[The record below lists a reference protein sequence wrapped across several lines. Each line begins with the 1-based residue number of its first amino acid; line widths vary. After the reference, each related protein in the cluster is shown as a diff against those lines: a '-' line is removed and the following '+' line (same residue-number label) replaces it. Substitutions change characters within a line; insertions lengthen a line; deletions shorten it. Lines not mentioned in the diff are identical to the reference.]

1 MKGGDGLNDNQL
13 MHAMSLDDTYRVEQV
28 LARGEDG
35 ITELVTIDGAGPFVR
50 KKIRQELARRNVW
63 SALTECSSPR
73 LPRVEATYEL
83 PEHFVV
89 VYDFVPGRTL
99 SKVIETDGPL
109 TSESA
114 VSLGIEL
121 CEAAEELHRH
131 GIVHR
136 DISPNNIVV
145 AANGA
150 HLIDLGIARM
160 RVEGASKDTTSL
172 GTWGFASPEQYGFA
186 QTDARSDVYSI
197 GRILGFALTGI
208 RPDDE
213 TYEQALKAILE
224 HAPAKLVHAI
234 TRACS
239 FEPSAR
245 FQSANDMAEVLAGS
259 SQPKTDRASSDASQQ
274 ADKAKATTRTHAQ
287 KHQPEKTGAQALGSL
302 LLKLI
307 LIAAVLA
314 GLLAGGA
321 IAISSFHAARE
332 NSSSPASSPQSS
344 QPSGASTA
352 AKANTASD
360 AGNLTAELSIV
371 ESGWSAGEGG
381 YVYFGI
387 GLKNSDGSAA
397 IAFPTVK
404 IYGYDANGNVIFTD
418 EKIYSAIEPGQT
430 VYFGDQTGNGT
441 APARVEFKAV
451 KPSGVALDTPTEAP
465 TYKIFDNGE
474 SDGADGMHSFSAK
487 LKLQSAPSDFD
498 KTQVFLSA
506 ILRDKQGRIV
516 AGYDEFTD
524 CPAVGSTVPVSVD
537 VHNPPEYTSCDI
549 YAAQW

>member
-1 MKGGDGLNDNQL
+1 MNDNQL

-50 KKIRQELARRNVW
+50 KKMRQELARRNVW
-63 SALTECSSPR
+63 SALTECKSPR

-99 SKVIETDGPL
+99 AKDIETDGPL
-109 TSESA
+109 TPESA

-145 AANGA
+145 AADGA

-197 GRILGFALTGI
+197 GRVLGFALTGV

-213 TYEQALKAILE
+213 SYEQALKAILE
-224 HAPAKLVHAI
+224 HVPAKLAHVI

-239 FEPSAR
+239 FEPGALS
-245 FQSANDMAEVLAGS
+245 GS
-259 SQPKTDRASSDASQQ
+259 PQPKDDRVASGADQQ
-274 ADKAKATTRTHAQ
+274 ADKAKAPTRTYAQ
-287 KHQPEKTGAQALGSL
+287 RHRPEKTELRVLGSL

-321 IAISSFHAARE
+321 VAISSFHAARE
-332 NSSSPASSPQSS
+332 NSGERASSSQASQSG
-344 QPSGASTA
+344 GASA
-352 AKANTASD
+352 PQKANSASD
-360 AGNLTAELSIV
+360 TSRLSAKLSIV
-371 ESGWSAGEGG
+371 ESGWSVSEHG
-381 YVYFGI
+381 YVHFGI

-397 IAFPTVK
+397 IAFPTIT
-404 IYGYDANGNVIFTD
+404 IYGYDADDNLIFTD
-418 EKIYSAIEPGQT
+418 EKTYSAIEPGQT

-441 APARVEFKAV
+441 APARVEFEAV
-451 KPSGVALDTPTEAP
+451 TPSGVALATATEAP
-465 TYKIFDNGE
+465 TYELFDSTE
-474 SDGADGMHSFSAK
+474 SAETDGMYSFLAK
-487 LKLQSAPSDFD
+487 LKLQSAPSGFD

-506 ILRDKQGRIV
+506 ILRDKQGNIV
-516 AGYDEFTD
+516 AGYNNFCD
-524 CPAVGSTVPVSVD
+524 CPAVGSTVPVSID
-537 VHNPPEYTSCDI
+537 VNNPPTHASCDI

>member
-1 MKGGDGLNDNQL
+1 MNDNQL

-99 SKVIETDGPL
+99 SKVIETNGPL
-109 TSESA
+109 TPEST

-136 DISPNNIVV
+136 DISPNNIV
-145 AANGA
+145 AAADGA

-197 GRILGFALTGI
+197 GRVLGFALTGV

-213 TYEQALKAILE
+213 TYEQALKSILE

-245 FQSANDMAEVLAGS
+245 FQSATEMAEALAGS
-259 SQPKTDRASSDASQQ
+259 SQPKDNGASSGANQQ
-274 ADKAKATTRTHAQ
+274 TDNAKTATRAHDP
-287 KHQPEKTGAQALGSL
+287 KHNPEKTGAQAIGSL

-307 LIAAVLA
+307 LIAVVLA

-332 NSSSPASSPQSS
+332 NSDDRVSSS
-344 QPSGASTA
+344 QAGQSDVASAPKTT
-352 AKANTASD
+352 NTASD
-360 AGNLTAELSIV
+360 TSRLSAELSIV
-371 ESGWSAGEGG
+371 ESGWSVGAHG
-381 YVYFGI
+381 YVHFGI

-397 IAFPTVK
+397 IAFPTIT
-404 IYGYDANGNVIFTD
+404 IYGYDADGNLIFTD
-418 EKIYSAIEPGQT
+418 EKTYSAIEPGQT

-441 APARVEFKAV
+441 APARVEFEAV
-451 KPSGVALDTPTEAP
+451 TPSGVALATATEAP
-465 TYKIFDNGE
+465 AYELFDSAE
-474 SDGADGMHSFSAK
+474 SAGADGMYLFSAK
-487 LKLQSAPSDFD
+487 LKLQSAPSGFD

-506 ILRDKQGRIV
+506 ILRDKQGDIV
-516 AGYDEFTD
+516 AGYNNFCD
-524 CPAVGSTVPVSVD
+524 CPAVGSTVPVSID
-537 VHNPPEYTSCDI
+537 VNSPPTHASCDI

>member
-1 MKGGDGLNDNQL
+1 MNDNQL

-63 SALTECSSPR
+63 SALTECGSPR

-109 TSESA
+109 TPEST

-136 DISPNNIVV
+136 DISPNNIV
-145 AANGA
+145 AAADGA

-197 GRILGFALTGI
+197 GRVLGFALTGI

-213 TYEQALKAILE
+213 TYEHALKAILE

-245 FQSANDMAEVLAGS
+245 FQSATEMAEALAGS
-259 SQPKTDRASSDASQQ
+259 PQPKDVGASSGANQQ
-274 ADKAKATTRTHAQ
+274 ADKAKAAARAHAQ
-287 KHQPEKTGAQALGSL
+287 KHQPEKTGAQALGNL

-307 LIAAVLA
+307 LIAVVLA
-314 GLLAGGA
+314 GLLTGGA
-321 IAISSFHAARE
+321 VAISSFHAARE
-332 NSSSPASSPQSS
+332 NSGARASSSQADQSGGVSAPQ
-344 QPSGASTA
+344 
-352 AKANTASD
+352 KANSASD
-360 AGNLTAELSIV
+360 TSRLSAEISIV
-371 ESGWSAGEGG
+371 ESGWSVSEHG
-381 YVYFGI
+381 YVHFGI

-397 IAFPTVK
+397 IAFPTIT
-404 IYGYDANGNVIFTD
+404 IYGYDADDNLIFTD

-441 APARVEFKAV
+441 APARVEFETV
-451 KPSGVALDTPTEAP
+451 TPSGVALAAATEAP
-465 TYKIFDNGE
+465 TYELFDSAE
-474 SDGADGMHSFSAK
+474 SAEADGMYLFSAK
-487 LKLQSAPSDFD
+487 LKLQSAPSGFD

-506 ILRDKQGRIV
+506 ILRDKQGNIV
-516 AGYDEFTD
+516 AGYNNFCD
-524 CPAVGSTVPVSVD
+524 CPAVGSTVPVSID
-537 VHNPPEYTSCDI
+537 VNNPPPHASCDI

>member
-1 MKGGDGLNDNQL
+1 MNDNQL

-73 LPRVEATYEL
+73 LPRIEATYEL

-121 CEAAEELHRH
+121 CEAAGELHRH

-136 DISPNNIVV
+136 DISPNNIV
-145 AANGA
+145 AAADGA

-197 GRILGFALTGI
+197 GRVLGFALTGI

-245 FQSANDMAEVLAGS
+245 FQSAAEMAEALAGS

-332 NSSSPASSPQSS
+332 NSGDRATSS
-344 QPSGASTA
+344 QADQSGGASA
-352 AKANTASD
+352 PQKANTASD
-360 AGNLTAELSIV
+360 TSRLSAELSIV
-371 ESGWSAGEGG
+371 ESGWSADEDG

-387 GLKNSDGSAA
+387 GLKNSNGSAA

-404 IYGYDANGNVIFTD
+404 ICGYDANGNVIFTD

-451 KPSGVALDTPTEAP
+451 KPSGIALTAATEAP

-474 SDGADGMHSFSAK
+474 SDGADGMHSFLAK

-506 ILRDKQGRIV
+506 ILRDEQGRIV

-524 CPAVGSTVPVSVD
+524 CPAVGSTVPVSID
-537 VHNPPEYTSCDI
+537 VYNPPEHASCDI

>member
-1 MKGGDGLNDNQL
+1 MNDSQL
-13 MHAMSLDDTYRVEQV
+13 MHAMSIDDTYRVEQV

-50 KKIRQELARRNVW
+50 KKMRQELARRNVW

-89 VYDFVPGRTL
+89 VYDFVPGQSL
-99 SKVIETDGPL
+99 SKRIEQSGPL
-109 TSESA
+109 TPKDA
-114 VSLGIEL
+114 TSLGIEL
-121 CEAAEELHRH
+121 CEAAGELHKH
-131 GIVHR
+131 GIIHR
-136 DISPNNIVV
+136 DISPNNIVI
-145 AANGA
+145 AADGA

-172 GTWGFASPEQYGFA
+172 GTWGYASPEQYGFA

-213 TYEQALKAILE
+213 AYEHALEDALKG
-224 HAPAKLVHAI
+224 APAKLEHAI
-234 TRACS
+234 RRACS

-245 FQSANDMAEVLAGS
+245 FQSATEMAEELTGLPCPESGERRPDTGEQTAS
-259 SQPKTDRASSDASQQ
+259 ANMQAQSQKPKAASVESKS
-274 ADKAKATTRTHAQ
+274 
-287 KHQPEKTGAQALGSL
+287 QALSL
-302 LLKLI
+302 LLFRIVLACAI
-307 LIAAVLA
+307 LA
-314 GLLAGGA
+314 GLLTIGG
-321 IAISSFHAARE
+321 IAISSFQAARE
-332 NSSSPASSPQSS
+332 KSSSPASSPQSS
-344 QPSGASTA
+344 QPSAVSTA

-404 IYGYDANGNVIFTD
+404 IYGYDTNDNVIFTD
-418 EKIYSAIEPGQT
+418 EKTYSAIEPGQT

-441 APARVEFKAV
+441 IPARIEFEAV
-451 KPSGVALDTPTEAP
+451 QPSGVALATPTEAP
-465 TYKIFDNGE
+465 TYTIFDNGE

-487 LKLQSAPSDFD
+487 LKLQSAPNDFD

-524 CPAVGSTVPVSVD
+524 CPAVGSTVPFSID
-537 VHNPPEYTSCDI
+537 VHNPPEHASCDI

>member
-1 MKGGDGLNDNQL
+1 MNDNQL

-28 LARGEDG
+28 LARGEG
-35 ITELVTIDGAGPFVR
+35 GVTELVTIDGAGPFVR

-63 SALTECSSPR
+63 STLTECSSPR
-73 LPRVEATYEL
+73 LPRVEATYEP

-89 VYDFVPGRTL
+89 VYDYVPGRTL

-109 TSESA
+109 TLEEA
-114 VSLGIEL
+114 TSLGIEL

-197 GRILGFALTGI
+197 GRVLGFALTGV

-213 TYEQALKAILE
+213 AYEQILKKNLDN
-224 HAPAKLVHAI
+224 APASLVHAI
-234 TRACS
+234 TRAFS

-245 FQSANDMAEVLAGS
+245 FQSAAEMAGALSGS
-259 SQPKTDRASSDASQQ
+259 SRPKDDGASFGANQQ
-274 ADKAKATTRTHAQ
+274 ADKVGAATRTHDP
-287 KHQPEKTGAQALGSL
+287 KHNPEKTGVQVLGSL

-332 NSSSPASSPQSS
+332 NSGDRASSS
-344 QPSGASTA
+344 QAGLSGGASTPE
-352 AKANTASD
+352 KPTSTNGTSH
-360 AGNLTAELSIV
+360 LSAELSIV
-371 ESGWSAGEGG
+371 ESGWSVGTHG
-381 YVYFGI
+381 YVRFGI
-387 GLKNSDGSAA
+387 GLKNSDGPAA
-397 IAFPTVK
+397 IAFPTIKV
-404 IYGYDANGNVIFTD
+404 YGYDADDNLIFTD
-418 EKIYSAIEPGQT
+418 EKTYSTIEPGQT

-441 APARVEFKAV
+441 APARVEFEAV
-451 KPSGVALDTPTEAP
+451 TPSGVALAAATEAP
-465 TYKIFDNGE
+465 VYEIFDSTE
-474 SDGADGMHSFSAK
+474 SAGADGMQSFLAK

-506 ILRDKQGRIV
+506 ILRDKQGNIV
-516 AGYDEFTD
+516 AGYNSFCD
-524 CPAVGSTVPVSVD
+524 CPAVGSTTPVSVD
-537 VHNPPEYTSCDI
+537 VHNPPAHASCDI

>member
-1 MKGGDGLNDNQL
+1 MNDNQL

-99 SKVIETDGPL
+99 SKVIETDGAL
-109 TSESA
+109 TPESTI
-114 VSLGIEL
+114 SLGIEL

-145 AANGA
+145 AADGA

-197 GRILGFALTGI
+197 GRVLGFALTGI

-245 FQSANDMAEVLAGS
+245 FQSATEMAEALAGS
-259 SQPKTDRASSDASQQ
+259 SQPKDDRASSSANQQ
-274 ADKAKATTRTHAQ
+274 VDKAKALTRTYAQ
-287 KHQPEKTGAQALGSL
+287 KRRPEKTELQVLGSL

-307 LIAAVLA
+307 LIAVVLA

-332 NSSSPASSPQSS
+332 NSGESASSSQADQSGGAPAPQ
-344 QPSGASTA
+344 
-352 AKANTASD
+352 KANTASD
-360 AGNLTAELSIV
+360 TSRLSAKLSIV
-371 ESGWSAGEGG
+371 ESGWSVSEHG
-381 YVYFGI
+381 YVHFGI

-397 IAFPTVK
+397 IAFPTIT
-404 IYGYDANGNVIFTD
+404 IYGYDADDNLIFTD
-418 EKIYSAIEPGQT
+418 EKTYSAIEPGQT

-441 APARVEFKAV
+441 APARVEFEAV
-451 KPSGVALDTPTEAP
+451 TPSGVALTAATEAP
-465 TYKIFDNGE
+465 TYELFDSAE
-474 SDGADGMHSFSAK
+474 SAEADGMYSFSAK
-487 LKLQSAPSDFD
+487 LKLQSAPSGFD

-506 ILRDKQGRIV
+506 ILRDKQGDIV
-516 AGYDEFTD
+516 AGYNNFCD
-524 CPAVGSTVPVSVD
+524 CPAVGSTVPVSID
-537 VHNPPEYTSCDI
+537 VNNPPTHASCDI

>member
-1 MKGGDGLNDNQL
+1 MNDNQL

-89 VYDFVPGRTL
+89 VYDFVPGRSL

-109 TSESA
+109 TPEEA
-114 VSLGIEL
+114 TSLAIEL

-145 AANGA
+145 AADGA

-197 GRILGFALTGI
+197 GRVLGFALTGV

-213 TYEQALKAILE
+213 AYEQILKKRLDN
-224 HAPAKLVHAI
+224 APATLVHAI

-245 FQSANDMAEVLAGS
+245 FQSATEMAGALSGS
-259 SQPKTDRASSDASQQ
+259 PQPKDDGTSSGANQQ
-274 ADKAKATTRTHAQ
+274 ADKVKAATRTHDP
-287 KHQPEKTGAQALGSL
+287 KHNPEKTGVQVLGSL
-302 LLKLI
+302 FLKLI

-332 NSSSPASSPQSS
+332 NSDDRASSSQAGQSG
-344 QPSGASTA
+344 GASTPE
-352 AKANTASD
+352 KPTSPSD
-360 AGNLTAELSIV
+360 ASHLSAELSIV
-371 ESGWSAGEGG
+371 ESGWSVGAHG
-381 YVYFGI
+381 YVHFGI
-387 GLKNSDGSAA
+387 GLKNSDGPAA
-397 IAFPTVK
+397 IAFPTIKV
-404 IYGYDANGNVIFTD
+404 YGYDADDNLIFTD
-418 EKIYSAIEPGQT
+418 EKTYSTIEPGQT

-441 APARVEFKAV
+441 APARVEFETV
-451 KPSGVALDTPTEAP
+451 TPSGVALATATEAP
-465 TYKIFDNGE
+465 AYELFDNTE
-474 SDGADGMHSFSAK
+474 SAGADGMQSFLAK
-487 LKLQSAPSDFD
+487 LKLQSAPSGFD

-506 ILRDKQGRIV
+506 ILRDKQGNIV
-516 AGYDEFTD
+516 AGYNNFCD
-524 CPAVGSTVPVSVD
+524 CPAVGSTVPVSID
-537 VHNPPEYTSCDI
+537 VNNPPTHASCDI

>member
-1 MKGGDGLNDNQL
+1 MNDNQL

-50 KKIRQELARRNVW
+50 KKMRQKLARRNVW

-109 TSESA
+109 APESA

-145 AANGA
+145 AADGA

-197 GRILGFALTGI
+197 GRVLGFALTGI

-213 TYEQALKAILE
+213 SYEQALKSILE

-245 FQSANDMAEVLAGS
+245 FQSATEMAEALAGS
-259 SQPKTDRASSDASQQ
+259 PQPKNDGAPSGANQQ
-274 ADKAKATTRTHAQ
+274 ADKAKTATRTHTQ
-287 KHQPEKTGAQALGSL
+287 KHHPEKTGAQALGGL
-302 LLKLI
+302 LLKLV
-307 LIAAVLA
+307 LVAAVLA

-321 IAISSFHAARE
+321 TAISSFHAAQE
-332 NSSSPASSPQSS
+332 NNGDRVSSSQASQSDGTS
-344 QPSGASTA
+344 APE
-352 AKANTASD
+352 KANTPSD
-360 AGNLTAELSIV
+360 TNRLSAELSIV
-371 ESGWSAGEGG
+371 ESGWSVGEHG
-381 YVYFGI
+381 YVHFGI

-404 IYGYDANGNVIFTD
+404 IYGYDADDSLIFTD
-418 EKIYSAIEPGQT
+418 EKTYSAIEPGQT

-441 APARVEFKAV
+441 APARVEFEAV
-451 KPSGVALDTPTEAP
+451 TPSGVALATATEAP
-465 TYKIFDNGE
+465 TYELFDSTE
-474 SDGADGMHSFSAK
+474 SAEADGMYLFSAK
-487 LKLQSAPSDFD
+487 LKLQSAPSGFD

-506 ILRDKQGRIV
+506 ILRDKQGNIV
-516 AGYDEFTD
+516 AGYNNFID

-537 VHNPPEYTSCDI
+537 VHNPPAHASCDI

>member
-1 MKGGDGLNDNQL
+1 MNDNQL

-89 VYDFVPGRTL
+89 VYDFVPGRSL

-109 TSESA
+109 TPEETT
-114 VSLGIEL
+114 SLGIEL

-197 GRILGFALTGI
+197 GRVLGFALTGVQ
-208 RPDDE
+208 PDDE
-213 TYEQALKAILE
+213 AYEQILKKNLDN
-224 HAPAKLVHAI
+224 APATLAHAI
-234 TRACS
+234 TCACS

-245 FQSANDMAEVLAGS
+245 FQSAAEMAGALAGLS
-259 SQPKTDRASSDASQQ
+259 RPGNDRASSGTDGQ
-274 ADKAKATTRTHAQ
+274 ADHAQMAAGTHAPKRNPGKSRTRTF
-287 KHQPEKTGAQALGSL
+287 GGL
-302 LLKLI
+302 LLKLT
-307 LIAAVLA
+307 LVTAMLA
-314 GLLAGGA
+314 GLMAVGA
-321 IAISSFHAARE
+321 IAISTFHADRE
-332 NSSSPASSPQSS
+332 SNNGPTSSSQAGQSD
-344 QPSGASTA
+344 GVSTSK
-352 AKANTASD
+352 KANTASN
-360 AGNLTAELSIV
+360 ANRLSAELSIA
-371 ESGWSAGEGG
+371 ESGWSVDGHG
-381 YVYFGI
+381 YVHFGI
-387 GLKNSDGSAA
+387 GLKNSDGPAA
-397 IAFPTVK
+397 IAFPTIKVS
-404 IYGYDANGNVIFTD
+404 GYDADDNLIFTD
-418 EKIYSAIEPGQT
+418 EKTYSAIEPGQT

-441 APARVEFKAV
+441 APARVEFEAV
-451 KPSGVALDTPTEAP
+451 TPSGVALATATEAP
-465 TYKIFDNGE
+465 VYEIFDSTE
-474 SDGADGMHSFSAK
+474 SAGTDGMQSFLAK
-487 LKLQSAPSDFD
+487 LKLQSAPSGFD

-506 ILRDKQGRIV
+506 ILRDKQGNIV
-516 AGYDEFTD
+516 AGYNNFAD
-524 CPAVGSTVPVSVD
+524 CPALSSTTPVSVD
-537 VHNPPEYTSCDI
+537 VHNPPPHASCDI

>member
-1 MKGGDGLNDNQL
+1 MNDNQL

-28 LARGEDG
+28 LARGEGG
-35 ITELVTIDGAGPFVR
+35 ITELVTIGGAGPFVR
-50 KKIRQELARRNVW
+50 KKMRQELARRNVW

-99 SKVIETDGPL
+99 SKVIETDEPL
-109 TSESA
+109 APKSA
-114 VSLGIEL
+114 VSLGVEL

-145 AANGA
+145 AADGA

-197 GRILGFALTGI
+197 GRVLGFALTGI

-213 TYEQALKAILE
+213 SYEQALKSILE

-245 FQSANDMAEVLAGS
+245 FQSATEMAEALAGS
-259 SQPKTDRASSDASQQ
+259 PQPKNDGAPSGANQQ
-274 ADKAKATTRTHAQ
+274 ADKAKTATRTHAQ
-287 KHQPEKTGAQALGSL
+287 KHHPEKTGAQALGGL
-302 LLKLI
+302 LLKLV
-307 LIAAVLA
+307 LVAAVLA

-321 IAISSFHAARE
+321 TAISSFHAAQE
-332 NSSSPASSPQSS
+332 NNGDRVSSSQARQSG
-344 QPSGASTA
+344 GASA
-352 AKANTASD
+352 PQKANTASD
-360 AGNLTAELSIV
+360 TNRLSAELSIV
-371 ESGWSAGEGG
+371 ESGWSVGEHG
-381 YVYFGI
+381 YVHFGI

-397 IAFPTVK
+397 IAFPTIT
-404 IYGYDANGNVIFTD
+404 IYGYDADDSLIFTD
-418 EKIYSAIEPGQT
+418 EKTYSAIEPGQT

-441 APARVEFKAV
+441 APARVEFEAV
-451 KPSGVALDTPTEAP
+451 TPSGVALATATEAP
-465 TYKIFDNGE
+465 TYELFDSTE
-474 SDGADGMHSFSAK
+474 SAEADGMYSFLAK
-487 LKLQSAPSDFD
+487 LKLQSAPSGFD

-506 ILRDKQGRIV
+506 ILRDKQGNIV
-516 AGYDEFTD
+516 AGYNNFCD
-524 CPAVGSTVPVSVD
+524 CPAVGSTVPVSID
-537 VHNPPEYTSCDI
+537 VNNPPTHASCDI

>member
-1 MKGGDGLNDNQL
+1 MNDNQL

-50 KKIRQELARRNVW
+50 KKMRQELARRNVW

-109 TSESA
+109 APESA

-145 AANGA
+145 AADGA

-197 GRILGFALTGI
+197 GRVLGFALTGI

-213 TYEQALKAILE
+213 SYEQALKKTLE

-245 FQSANDMAEVLAGS
+245 FQSATEMAEALAGS
-259 SQPKTDRASSDASQQ
+259 PQLKNDGAPSGANQQ
-274 ADKAKATTRTHAQ
+274 ADKAKTATRTHTQ
-287 KHQPEKTGAQALGSL
+287 KHHPEKTGAQALGGL
-302 LLKLI
+302 LLKLV
-307 LIAAVLA
+307 LVAAVLA

-321 IAISSFHAARE
+321 TAISSFHAAQE
-332 NSSSPASSPQSS
+332 NNGGRVSSSQASQSDGTS
-344 QPSGASTA
+344 APE
-352 AKANTASD
+352 KANTPSD
-360 AGNLTAELSIV
+360 TNRLSAELSIV
-371 ESGWSAGEGG
+371 ESGWSVGEHG
-381 YVYFGI
+381 YVHFGI

-404 IYGYDANGNVIFTD
+404 IYGYDADDSLIFTD
-418 EKIYSAIEPGQT
+418 EKTYSAIEPGQT

-441 APARVEFKAV
+441 APARVEFEAV
-451 KPSGVALDTPTEAP
+451 TPSGVALATATEAP
-465 TYKIFDNGE
+465 TYELFDSTE
-474 SDGADGMHSFSAK
+474 SAEADGMYLFSAK
-487 LKLQSAPSDFD
+487 LKLQSAPSGFD

-506 ILRDKQGRIV
+506 ILRDKQGNIV
-516 AGYDEFTD
+516 AGYNNFCD
-524 CPAVGSTVPVSVD
+524 CPAVGSAVPVSID
-537 VHNPPEYTSCDI
+537 VNNPPMHASCDI

>member
-1 MKGGDGLNDNQL
+1 MNDNQL

-99 SKVIETDGPL
+99 SKAVETDGPL
-109 TSESA
+109 TSEEA
-114 VSLGIEL
+114 ISLGIEL

-197 GRILGFALTGI
+197 GRVLGFALTGV

-213 TYEQALKAILE
+213 TYEQILKKHLDN
-224 HAPAKLVHAI
+224 APAKLVHAI

-245 FQSANDMAEVLAGS
+245 FQSATEMAKVLAGS
-259 SQPKTDRASSDASQQ
+259 SQPKDDGASFGASQQ
-274 ADKAKATTRTHAQ
+274 ADKVEAATRTHDP
-287 KHQPEKTGAQALGSL
+287 KHNPEKTGVQVLGSL

-332 NSSSPASSPQSS
+332 NGDDRASSSQAGQSG
-344 QPSGASTA
+344 GASTPE
-352 AKANTASD
+352 KPTSTS
-360 AGNLTAELSIV
+360 GTSHLSAELSIV
-371 ESGWSAGEGG
+371 ESGWSVGAHG
-381 YVYFGI
+381 YVHFGI
-387 GLKNSDGSAA
+387 GLKNSDGPAA
-397 IAFPTVK
+397 IAFPTIKV
-404 IYGYDANGNVIFTD
+404 YGYDADDNLIFTD
-418 EKIYSAIEPGQT
+418 EKTYSTIEPDQT

-441 APARVEFKAV
+441 APARVEFETVA
-451 KPSGVALDTPTEAP
+451 PSGVALATATEAP
-465 TYKIFDNGE
+465 VYEIFDSTE
-474 SDGADGMHSFSAK
+474 SAGADGMQSFLAK

-506 ILRDKQGRIV
+506 ILRDKQGNIV
-516 AGYDEFTD
+516 AGYNNFCD
-524 CPAVGSTVPVSVD
+524 CPAVGSTAPVSID
-537 VHNPPEYTSCDI
+537 VNNPPTHASYDI

>member
-1 MKGGDGLNDNQL
+1 

-109 TSESA
+109 TPEST

-136 DISPNNIVV
+136 DISPNNIV
-145 AANGA
+145 AAADGA

-245 FQSANDMAEVLAGS
+245 FQSATEMAEALAGS
-259 SQPKTDRASSDASQQ
+259 SQPKDDRASSSANQQ
-274 ADKAKATTRTHAQ
+274 VDKAKALTRTYAQ
-287 KHQPEKTGAQALGSL
+287 KRRPEKTELQVLGSL

-307 LIAAVLA
+307 LIAVVLA

-332 NSSSPASSPQSS
+332 NSGESASSSQADQSGGAPAPQ
-344 QPSGASTA
+344 
-352 AKANTASD
+352 KANTASD
-360 AGNLTAELSIV
+360 TSRLSAKLSIV
-371 ESGWSAGEGG
+371 ESGWSVSEHG
-381 YVYFGI
+381 YVHFGI

-404 IYGYDANGNVIFTD
+404 IYGYDADDSLIFTD
-418 EKIYSAIEPGQT
+418 EKTYSAIEPGQT

-441 APARVEFKAV
+441 APARVEFEAV
-451 KPSGVALDTPTEAP
+451 TPSGVALATATEAP
-465 TYKIFDNGE
+465 TFELFDSAE
-474 SDGADGMHSFSAK
+474 SAEADGMYLFSAK
-487 LKLQSAPSDFD
+487 LKLQSAPSGFD

-506 ILRDKQGRIV
+506 ILRDKQGDIV
-516 AGYDEFTD
+516 AGYNNFCD
-524 CPAVGSTVPVSVD
+524 CPAVGSTVPVSID
-537 VHNPPEYTSCDI
+537 VNNPPTHASCDI

>member
-1 MKGGDGLNDNQL
+1 MNDNQL
-13 MHAMSLDDTYRVEQV
+13 MHAMSLDDTYHVEQV

-89 VYDFVPGRTL
+89 VYDFVPGRSF

-109 TSESA
+109 TPKEA
-114 VSLGIEL
+114 TSLGIEL

-131 GIVHR
+131 GIIHR

-197 GRILGFALTGI
+197 GRVLGFALTGV

-213 TYEQALKAILE
+213 AYEQILKKHLDN
-224 HAPAKLVHAI
+224 APTKLVHAI

-245 FQSANDMAEVLAGS
+245 FQSATEMAEVLAGS
-259 SQPKTDRASSDASQQ
+259 SQPKGDGTSSSENLK
-274 ADKAKATTRTHAQ
+274 ADKVKAAARTRAQ
-287 KHQPEKTGAQALGSL
+287 KHQPEKTGVQVLGSL

-321 IAISSFHAARE
+321 IAVSSFHAARA
-332 NSSSPASSPQSS
+332 NKDDRVSSSQAGQSD
-344 QPSGASTA
+344 GASTPETT
-352 AKANTASD
+352 NTAS
-360 AGNLTAELSIV
+360 NTNHLSAELSIV
-371 ESGWSAGEGG
+371 ESGWSVGADG
-381 YVYFGI
+381 YVHFGI

-397 IAFPTVK
+397 IAFPTIT
-404 IYGYDANGNVIFTD
+404 IYGYDADDNLIFTD
-418 EKIYSAIEPGQT
+418 EKTYSAIEPGQT

-441 APARVEFKAV
+441 APARVEFEAV
-451 KPSGVALDTPTEAP
+451 TPSGVALATATEAP
-465 TYKIFDNGE
+465 AYELSDSAE
-474 SDGADGMHSFSAK
+474 SAEADGMYSFSAK
-487 LKLQSAPSDFD
+487 LKLQSAPSGFD

-506 ILRDKQGRIV
+506 ILRDKQGNIV
-516 AGYDEFTD
+516 AGYNSFCA
-524 CPAVGSTVPVSVD
+524 CPAVGSTVPVSID
-537 VHNPPEYTSCDI
+537 VNNPPTHASCDI

>member
-1 MKGGDGLNDNQL
+1 MNDNQL

-35 ITELVTIDGAGPFVR
+35 ITELVTIDGVGPFVR

-73 LPRVEATYEL
+73 LPHVEATYEL

-89 VYDFVPGRTL
+89 VYDFVPGRSL

-109 TSESA
+109 TLEEA
-114 VSLGIEL
+114 TSLGIEL

-197 GRILGFALTGI
+197 GRVLGFALTGV

-213 TYEQALKAILE
+213 AYEKILKKNLDN
-224 HAPAKLVHAI
+224 APATLVHAI

-245 FQSANDMAEVLAGS
+245 FQSAAEMAGALSGS
-259 SQPKTDRASSDASQQ
+259 SQPKDDGTSFGANQQ
-274 ADKAKATTRTHAQ
+274 ADKVKAATRTHDP
-287 KHQPEKTGAQALGSL
+287 KHNPEKTGVQVLGSL

-332 NSSSPASSPQSS
+332 NSGDRASSSQASQSG
-344 QPSGASTA
+344 GASTPE
-352 AKANTASD
+352 KPTSTNGTSH
-360 AGNLTAELSIV
+360 LSAELSIV
-371 ESGWSAGEGG
+371 ESGWSVGTHG
-381 YVYFGI
+381 YVHFGI
-387 GLKNSDGSAA
+387 GLKNSDGPAA
-397 IAFPTVK
+397 IAFPTIKV
-404 IYGYDANGNVIFTD
+404 YGYDADDNLIFTD
-418 EKIYSAIEPGQT
+418 EKTYSTIEPGQT

-441 APARVEFKAV
+441 APARVEFEAV
-451 KPSGVALDTPTEAP
+451 TPSGVALAAATEAP
-465 TYKIFDNGE
+465 VYEIFDSTE
-474 SDGADGMHSFSAK
+474 SAGADGMQSFLAK

-506 ILRDKQGRIV
+506 ILRDKQGKII
-516 AGYDEFTD
+516 AGYNNFFD
-524 CPAVGSTVPVSVD
+524 CPAVGSTTPVSID
-537 VHNPPEYTSCDI
+537 VNNPPTHASCDM

>member
-1 MKGGDGLNDNQL
+1 MNDNQL

-63 SALTECSSPR
+63 SALTECASPR

-99 SKVIETDGPL
+99 SKVIEADGTL
-109 TSESA
+109 TPEST

-145 AANGA
+145 AADGA

-197 GRILGFALTGI
+197 GRVLGFALTGI

-224 HAPAKLVHAI
+224 HAPAKLVHTI

-245 FQSANDMAEVLAGS
+245 FQSATEMAKALAGS
-259 SQPKTDRASSDASQQ
+259 SQPKEDWTPSGADQQ
-274 ADKAKATTRTHAQ
+274 ADKAKAATKTHAQ

-307 LIAAVLA
+307 LIATVLA
-314 GLLAGGA
+314 CLLAGGA
-321 IAISSFHAARE
+321 IAISSFNAARE
-332 NSSSPASSPQSS
+332 NSDERSSSSQAGQSGDASSPE
-344 QPSGASTA
+344 
-352 AKANTASD
+352 KANTAS
-360 AGNLTAELSIV
+360 GTSRLSAELSIV
-371 ESGWSAGEGG
+371 ESGWSVGEHG
-381 YVYFGI
+381 YVHFGI

-397 IAFPTVK
+397 IAFPTIT
-404 IYGYDANGNVIFTD
+404 IYGYDADDNLIFTD
-418 EKIYSAIEPGQT
+418 EKTFSAIEPGQT

-441 APARVEFKAV
+441 APAHVEFKAV
-451 KPSGVALDTPTEAP
+451 TPSGVALATATEAP
-465 TYKIFDNGE
+465 TYELFDSAE
-474 SDGADGMHSFSAK
+474 SAEADGMYSFSAK
-487 LKLQSAPSDFD
+487 LKLQSAPSGFD

-506 ILRDKQGRIV
+506 ILRDKQGNIV
-516 AGYDEFTD
+516 AGYNNFCD
-524 CPAVGSTVPVSVD
+524 CPAVGSTVPVSID
-537 VHNPPEYTSCDI
+537 VNNPPAHASCDI

>member
-1 MKGGDGLNDNQL
+1 
-13 MHAMSLDDTYRVEQV
+13 MSLDDTYRVEQV

-121 CEAAEELHRH
+121 CEAAGELHRH

-136 DISPNNIVV
+136 DISPNNIV
-145 AANGA
+145 AAADGA

-186 QTDARSDVYSI
+186 QTGARSDVYSI
-197 GRILGFALTGI
+197 GRVLGFALTGI

-352 AKANTASD
+352 AKANTVSD

-537 VHNPPEYTSCDI
+537 VQNPPEYTSCDI

>member
-1 MKGGDGLNDNQL
+1 MNDNQL

-89 VYDFVPGRTL
+89 VYDFVPGRSL
-99 SKVIETDGPL
+99 SKAIETDGPL
-109 TSESA
+109 TPEEA
-114 VSLGIEL
+114 TSLGIEL

-197 GRILGFALTGI
+197 GRVLGFALTGV

-213 TYEQALKAILE
+213 TYEQVLKKNLDN
-224 HAPAKLVHAI
+224 APATLVHAI

-245 FQSANDMAEVLAGS
+245 FQSAAEMAGALSGS
-259 SQPKTDRASSDASQQ
+259 SRPGNDRTSSGANQQ
-274 ADKAKATTRTHAQ
+274 ADKVKAATGTHDP
-287 KHQPEKTGAQALGSL
+287 KHNPEKTGVQVLGGL

-314 GLLAGGA
+314 GLLAGGS

-332 NSSSPASSPQSS
+332 NSDDRAPSS
-344 QPSGASTA
+344 QTDQSGGASTPE
-352 AKANTASD
+352 KPTSTSD
-360 AGNLTAELSIV
+360 ASHLSAELSIV
-371 ESGWSAGEGG
+371 ESGWSVGAHG
-381 YVYFGI
+381 YVHFGI
-387 GLKNSDGSAA
+387 GLKNSDGPSA
-397 IAFPTVK
+397 IAFPTIK
-404 IYGYDANGNVIFTD
+404 IYGYDADDNLLFTD
-418 EKIYSAIEPGQT
+418 EKTYSTIEPGQT

-441 APARVEFKAV
+441 APARVEFEAV
-451 KPSGVALDTPTEAP
+451 TPSGVALATATEAP
-465 TYKIFDNGE
+465 VYEIFDSAE
-474 SDGADGMHSFSAK
+474 SAGADGTQSFLAK

-506 ILRDKQGRIV
+506 ILRDKQGNIV
-516 AGYDEFTD
+516 AGYNNFCD
-524 CPAVGSTVPVSVD
+524 CPAVGSTAPVSID
-537 VHNPPEYTSCDI
+537 VNNPPTHASCDI

>member
-1 MKGGDGLNDNQL
+1 MNDNQL

-197 GRILGFALTGI
+197 GRVLGFALTGI

-524 CPAVGSTVPVSVD
+524 CPAVGSTAPVSID
-537 VHNPPEYTSCDI
+537 VHNPPEHASCDI

>member
-1 MKGGDGLNDNQL
+1 MNDNQL
-13 MHAMSLDDTYRVEQV
+13 MHAMSLDDTYHVEQV

-89 VYDFVPGRTL
+89 VYDFVPGRSL

-109 TSESA
+109 TPEEA
-114 VSLGIEL
+114 TSLGIEL

-197 GRILGFALTGI
+197 GRVLGFALTGV

-213 TYEQALKAILE
+213 AYEQILKENLDN
-224 HAPAKLVHAI
+224 APATLVHAI

-245 FQSANDMAEVLAGS
+245 FQSATEMAEVLAGS
-259 SQPKTDRASSDASQQ
+259 SRPGNDSASSGTDGQ
-274 ADKAKATTRTHAQ
+274 ADHTQMAAGTHAPKRNLGKSRTRTFGGLLI
-287 KHQPEKTGAQALGSL
+287 KLALL
-302 LLKLI
+302 T
-307 LIAAVLA
+307 AMLA
-314 GLLAGGA
+314 GLMAVGA
-321 IAISSFHAARE
+321 IAISTFHAGRE
-332 NSSSPASSPQSS
+332 NDNGPTAPSQSG
-344 QPSGASTA
+344 QPDGVSTSK
-352 AKANTASD
+352 KANSTSD
-360 AGNLTAELSIV
+360 ANRLSAELSIV
-371 ESGWSAGEGG
+371 ESGWSADDFG
-381 YVYFGI
+381 YVHFGI
-387 GLKNSDGSAA
+387 GLKNSAGSAA
-397 IAFPTVK
+397 IEYPTVR
-404 IYGYDANGNVIFTD
+404 ICGYDADDNVIFTD
-418 EKIYSAIEPGQT
+418 EKTYSAIEPGQT

-441 APARVEFKAV
+441 APARVEFETV
-451 KPSGVALDTPTEAP
+451 TPSGVALATATEAP
-465 TYKIFDNGE
+465 VYEIFDSTE
-474 SDGADGMHSFSAK
+474 SAGVDGMQSFLAK

-506 ILRDKQGRIV
+506 ILRDKQGNIV
-516 AGYDEFTD
+516 AGYNNFAD
-524 CPAVGSTVPVSVD
+524 CPAVGSTTPVSVD
-537 VHNPPEYTSCDI
+537 VHNPPAHASCDI

>member
-1 MKGGDGLNDNQL
+1 MNDNQL

-73 LPRVEATYEL
+73 LPRIEATYEL

-121 CEAAEELHRH
+121 CEAAGELHRH

-136 DISPNNIVV
+136 DISPNNIV
-145 AANGA
+145 AAADGA

-197 GRILGFALTGI
+197 GRVLGFALTGI

-213 TYEQALKAILE
+213 TYE

-245 FQSANDMAEVLAGS
+245 FQSAAEMAEALAGS

-332 NSSSPASSPQSS
+332 NSGDRATSS
-344 QPSGASTA
+344 QADQSGGASA
-352 AKANTASD
+352 PQKANTASD
-360 AGNLTAELSIV
+360 TSRLSAELSIV
-371 ESGWSAGEGG
+371 ESGWSADEDG

-387 GLKNSDGSAA
+387 GLKNSNGSAA

-404 IYGYDANGNVIFTD
+404 ICGYDANGNVIFTD

-451 KPSGVALDTPTEAP
+451 KPSGIALTAATEAP

-474 SDGADGMHSFSAK
+474 SDGADGMHSFTAK
-487 LKLQSAPSDFD
+487 LKLQSAPSGFD
-498 KTQVFLSA
+498 ETQVFLSA
-506 ILRDKQGRIV
+506 ILRDKQGNIV
-516 AGYDEFTD
+516 AGYDNFCD
-524 CPAVGSTVPVSVD
+524 CPAVGSAVPVSID
-537 VHNPPEYTSCDI
+537 VNDPPEHASCDI

>member
-1 MKGGDGLNDNQL
+1 MNDNQL

-50 KKIRQELARRNVW
+50 KKMRQELARRNVW
-63 SALTECSSPR
+63 SALTECKSPR

-99 SKVIETDGPL
+99 AKDIETDGPL
-109 TSESA
+109 TPESA

-145 AANGA
+145 AADGA

-197 GRILGFALTGI
+197 GRVLGFALTGV

-213 TYEQALKAILE
+213 SYEQALKAILE
-224 HAPAKLVHAI
+224 HVPAKLAHVI

-245 FQSANDMAEVLAGS
+245 FQSAAEMAGALSGS
-259 SQPKTDRASSDASQQ
+259 PQPKDDRVASGADQQ
-274 ADKAKATTRTHAQ
+274 ADKAKAPTRTYAQ
-287 KHQPEKTGAQALGSL
+287 RHRPEKTELRVLGSL

-321 IAISSFHAARE
+321 VAISSFHAARE
-332 NSSSPASSPQSS
+332 NSGERASSSQASQSG
-344 QPSGASTA
+344 GASA
-352 AKANTASD
+352 PQKANSASD
-360 AGNLTAELSIV
+360 TSRLSAKLSIV
-371 ESGWSAGEGG
+371 ESGWSVSEHG
-381 YVYFGI
+381 YVHFGI
-387 GLKNSDGSAA
+387 GLK
-397 IAFPTVK
+397 
-404 IYGYDANGNVIFTD
+404 
-418 EKIYSAIEPGQT
+418 
-430 VYFGDQTGNGT
+430 
-441 APARVEFKAV
+441 
-451 KPSGVALDTPTEAP
+451 TPTAQP
-465 TYKIFDNGE
+465 RSHF
-474 SDGADGMHSFSAK
+474 
-487 LKLQSAPSDFD
+487 PP
-498 KTQVFLSA
+498 
-506 ILRDKQGRIV
+506 LRS
-516 AGYDEFTD
+516 TD
-524 CPAVGSTVPVSVD
+524 TMRM
-537 VHNPPEYTSCDI
+537 TT
-549 YAAQW
+549 

>member
-1 MKGGDGLNDNQL
+1 
-13 MHAMSLDDTYRVEQV
+13 MSLDDTYRVEQV

-89 VYDFVPGRTL
+89 VYDFVPGRSL
-99 SKVIETDGPL
+99 SKAIETDGPL
-109 TSESA
+109 TPEEA
-114 VSLGIEL
+114 TSLGIEL

-197 GRILGFALTGI
+197 GRVLGFALTGV

-213 TYEQALKAILE
+213 TYEQVLKKNLDN
-224 HAPAKLVHAI
+224 APATLVHAI

-245 FQSANDMAEVLAGS
+245 FQSAAEMAGALSGS
-259 SQPKTDRASSDASQQ
+259 SRPGNDRTSSGANQQ
-274 ADKAKATTRTHAQ
+274 ADKVKAATGTHDP
-287 KHQPEKTGAQALGSL
+287 KHNPEKTGVQVLGGL

-314 GLLAGGA
+314 GLLAGGS

-332 NSSSPASSPQSS
+332 NSDDRAPSS
-344 QPSGASTA
+344 QTDQSGGASTPE
-352 AKANTASD
+352 KPTSTSD
-360 AGNLTAELSIV
+360 ASHLSAELSIV
-371 ESGWSAGEGG
+371 ESGWSVGAHG
-381 YVYFGI
+381 YVHFGI
-387 GLKNSDGSAA
+387 GLKNSDGPAA
-397 IAFPTVK
+397 IAFPTIK
-404 IYGYDANGNVIFTD
+404 IYGYDADDNLLFTD
-418 EKIYSAIEPGQT
+418 EKTYSTIEPGQT

-441 APARVEFKAV
+441 APARVEFEAV
-451 KPSGVALDTPTEAP
+451 TPSGVALATATEAP
-465 TYKIFDNGE
+465 VYEIFDSAE
-474 SDGADGMHSFSAK
+474 SAGADGTQSFLAK

-506 ILRDKQGRIV
+506 ILRDKQGNIV
-516 AGYDEFTD
+516 AGYNNFCD
-524 CPAVGSTVPVSVD
+524 CPAVGSTAPVSID
-537 VHNPPEYTSCDI
+537 VNNPPTHASCDI

>member
-1 MKGGDGLNDNQL
+1 MNDNQL

-63 SALTECSSPR
+63 SALTECGSPR

-109 TSESA
+109 TPESTA
-114 VSLGIEL
+114 SLGIEL

-136 DISPNNIVV
+136 DISPNNIV
-145 AANGA
+145 AAADGA

-197 GRILGFALTGI
+197 GRVLGFALTGI

-213 TYEQALKAILE
+213 AYEQALKSILE
-224 HAPAKLVHAI
+224 HAPAKLAHAI

-245 FQSANDMAEVLAGS
+245 FQSATEMAEALAGS
-259 SQPKTDRASSDASQQ
+259 PQPKDGGAPSGAKQQ
-274 ADKAKATTRTHAQ
+274 ADKAKASTKAHAQ
-287 KHQPEKTGAQALGSL
+287 KHQPEKTGAQALSIL

-332 NSSSPASSPQSS
+332 NSGERVSSS
-344 QPSGASTA
+344 QADQSDGASTPQ
-352 AKANTASD
+352 KVNSVSD
-360 AGNLTAELSIV
+360 TNRLSAELSIV
-371 ESGWSAGEGG
+371 ESGWSVGEHG
-381 YVYFGI
+381 YVHFGI

-404 IYGYDANGNVIFTD
+404 IYGYDADDSLIFTD

-441 APARVEFKAV
+441 SPARVEFEAV
-451 KPSGVALDTPTEAP
+451 TPSGVALATATEAP
-465 TYKIFDNGE
+465 SFELFDSAE
-474 SDGADGMHSFSAK
+474 SAEADGMYLFSAK
-487 LKLQSAPSDFD
+487 LKLQSAPSGFD

-506 ILRDKQGRIV
+506 ILRDKQGNIV
-516 AGYDEFTD
+516 AGYNNFCD
-524 CPAVGSTVPVSVD
+524 CPAVGSTVPVSID
-537 VHNPPEYTSCDI
+537 VNNPPTHASCDI

>member
-1 MKGGDGLNDNQL
+1 MNDNQL

-109 TSESA
+109 TPESTA
-114 VSLGIEL
+114 TLGIEL

-136 DISPNNIVV
+136 DISPNNIV
-145 AANGA
+145 AAADGA

-197 GRILGFALTGI
+197 GRVLGFALTGI

-213 TYEQALKAILE
+213 AYEQALKSILE
-224 HAPAKLVHAI
+224 QAPAKLVRAI

-245 FQSANDMAEVLAGS
+245 FQSATEMAEVLAGS
-259 SQPKTDRASSDASQQ
+259 PQSKDDRASSGASQQ
-274 ADKAKATTRTHAQ
+274 ADKAKAATKTHAQ
-287 KHQPEKTGAQALGSL
+287 KHQPEKTRAQALGSL

-321 IAISSFHAARE
+321 IAVSSFHAARA
-332 NSSSPASSPQSS
+332 NNGDRVPSS
-344 QPSGASTA
+344 QASQSGGVSAPQ
-352 AKANTASD
+352 KANSASD
-360 AGNLTAELSIV
+360 TSRLSAELSIV
-371 ESGWSAGEGG
+371 ESGWSVSEHG
-381 YVYFGI
+381 YVHFGI

-397 IAFPTVK
+397 IAFPTIT
-404 IYGYDANGNVIFTD
+404 IYGYDADDNLIFTD
-418 EKIYSAIEPGQT
+418 EKTYSAIEPGQT

-441 APARVEFKAV
+441 APARVEFEAV
-451 KPSGVALDTPTEAP
+451 TPSGVALAAATEAP
-465 TYKIFDNGE
+465 TYELFDSAE
-474 SDGADGMHSFSAK
+474 FAEADGMYSFSAK
-487 LKLQSAPSDFD
+487 LKLQSAPSGFD

-506 ILRDKQGRIV
+506 ILRDKQGNIV
-516 AGYDEFTD
+516 AGYNNFCD
-524 CPAVGSTVPVSVD
+524 CPAVGSTVPVSID
-537 VHNPPEYTSCDI
+537 VNNPPTHASCNI

>member
-1 MKGGDGLNDNQL
+1 MNDNQL

-89 VYDFVPGRTL
+89 VYDFVPGRSL

-109 TSESA
+109 TPEEA
-114 VSLGIEL
+114 TSLGIGL

-197 GRILGFALTGI
+197 GRVLGFALTGV

-213 TYEQALKAILE
+213 AYEQILKKHLDN
-224 HAPAKLVHAI
+224 APTKLVHAI
-234 TRACS
+234 ARACS

-245 FQSANDMAEVLAGS
+245 FQSATEMAEVLAGS
-259 SQPKTDRASSDASQQ
+259 SQPKGDGTSSSANLQ
-274 ADKAKATTRTHAQ
+274 ADKVKAAARTRAQ
-287 KHQPEKTGAQALGSL
+287 KHQLEKTGVQVLGSL

-321 IAISSFHAARE
+321 IAVSSFHAARE
-332 NSSSPASSPQSS
+332 NKDDRVSSSQAGQSD
-344 QPSGASTA
+344 GASTPETT
-352 AKANTASD
+352 NTAS
-360 AGNLTAELSIV
+360 NTNHLSAELSIV
-371 ESGWSAGEGG
+371 ESGWSVGAHG
-381 YVYFGI
+381 YVHFGI

-397 IAFPTVK
+397 IAFPTIT
-404 IYGYDANGNVIFTD
+404 IYGYDADDNLIFTD
-418 EKIYSAIEPGQT
+418 EKTYSAIEPGQT

-441 APARVEFKAV
+441 APARVEFEAV
-451 KPSGVALDTPTEAP
+451 TPSGVAPATATEAP
-465 TYKIFDNGE
+465 AYELFDSAE
-474 SDGADGMHSFSAK
+474 SAEADGMYSFSAK
-487 LKLQSAPSDFD
+487 LKLQSAPSGFD

-506 ILRDKQGRIV
+506 ILRDKQGNIV
-516 AGYDEFTD
+516 AGYNNFCN
-524 CPAVGSTVPVSVD
+524 CPAVGSTVPVSID
-537 VHNPPEYTSCDI
+537 VNNPPTHASCDM

>member
-1 MKGGDGLNDNQL
+1 
-13 MHAMSLDDTYRVEQV
+13 MSLDDTYRVEQV

-121 CEAAEELHRH
+121 CEAAGELHRH

-136 DISPNNIVV
+136 DISPNNIV
-145 AANGA
+145 AAADGA

-197 GRILGFALTGI
+197 GRVLGFALTGI

-352 AKANTASD
+352 AKANTVSD

-537 VHNPPEYTSCDI
+537 VQNPPEYTSCDI

>member
-1 MKGGDGLNDNQL
+1 
-13 MHAMSLDDTYRVEQV
+13 MSLDDTYRVEQV

-63 SALTECSSPR
+63 SALTECGSPR

-109 TSESA
+109 TPESTA
-114 VSLGIEL
+114 SLGIEL

-136 DISPNNIVV
+136 DISPNNIV
-145 AANGA
+145 AAADGA

-197 GRILGFALTGI
+197 GRVLGFALTGI

-213 TYEQALKAILE
+213 AYEQALKSILE
-224 HAPAKLVHAI
+224 HAPAKLAHAI

-245 FQSANDMAEVLAGS
+245 FQSATEMAEALAGS
-259 SQPKTDRASSDASQQ
+259 PQPKDGGAPSGAKQQ
-274 ADKAKATTRTHAQ
+274 ADKAKASTKAHAQ
-287 KHQPEKTGAQALGSL
+287 KHQPEKTGAQALGIL

-332 NSSSPASSPQSS
+332 NSGERVSSS
-344 QPSGASTA
+344 QADQSDGASTPQ
-352 AKANTASD
+352 KVNSVSD
-360 AGNLTAELSIV
+360 TNRLSAELSIV
-371 ESGWSAGEGG
+371 ESGWSVGEHG
-381 YVYFGI
+381 YVHFGI

-404 IYGYDANGNVIFTD
+404 IYGYDADDSLIFTD
-418 EKIYSAIEPGQT
+418 EKTYSAIEPGQT

-441 APARVEFKAV
+441 APARIEFEAV
-451 KPSGVALDTPTEAP
+451 TPSGVALATATEAP
-465 TYKIFDNGE
+465 TYELFDSAE
-474 SDGADGMHSFSAK
+474 SAGADGMHSFSAK
-487 LKLQSAPSDFD
+487 LKLQSAPSGFD

-506 ILRDKQGRIV
+506 ILRDKQGNIV
-516 AGYDEFTD
+516 AGYNNFCD
-524 CPAVGSTVPVSVD
+524 CPAVGSTVPVSID
-537 VHNPPEYTSCDI
+537 VNNPPTHASCDI

>member
-1 MKGGDGLNDNQL
+1 MNDNQL

-63 SALTECSSPR
+63 SALTECASPR

-109 TSESA
+109 TPEST

-136 DISPNNIVV
+136 DISPNNIV
-145 AANGA
+145 AAADGA

-197 GRILGFALTGI
+197 GRVLGFALTGI

-245 FQSANDMAEVLAGS
+245 FQSATEMAEALAGS
-259 SQPKTDRASSDASQQ
+259 SQPKGDGASSGADQQ
-274 ADKAKATTRTHAQ
+274 ADKAKATTKTHAQ
-287 KHQPEKTGAQALGSL
+287 KHHPEKTGAQALGSL

-332 NSSSPASSPQSS
+332 NSGDRASSSQTDQSG
-344 QPSGASTA
+344 GASTPE
-352 AKANTASD
+352 KPTSTSD
-360 AGNLTAELSIV
+360 ASHLSAELSIA
-371 ESGWSAGEGG
+371 ESGWSVGEHG
-381 YVYFGI
+381 YVHFGI
-387 GLKNSDGSAA
+387 GLKNSDGPAA
-397 IAFPTVK
+397 IAFPTIKV
-404 IYGYDANGNVIFTD
+404 YGYDADDNLIFTD
-418 EKIYSAIEPGQT
+418 EKTYSAIEPGQT

-441 APARVEFKAV
+441 TPARVEFETV
-451 KPSGVALDTPTEAP
+451 TPSGVALATATEAP
-465 TYKIFDNGE
+465 VYEIFDSTE
-474 SDGADGMHSFSAK
+474 SAGADGMQSFLAK
-487 LKLQSAPSDFD
+487 LKLQSAPSGFD

-506 ILRDKQGRIV
+506 ILRDKQGNIV
-516 AGYDEFTD
+516 AGYNNFCD
-524 CPAVGSTVPVSVD
+524 CPAVGSTVPVSID
-537 VHNPPEYTSCDI
+537 VNNPPPHASCDI

>member
-1 MKGGDGLNDNQL
+1 MNDNQL

-63 SALTECSSPR
+63 SALTGCGSPR

-109 TSESA
+109 TPEST

-136 DISPNNIVV
+136 DISPNNIV
-145 AANGA
+145 AAADGA

-197 GRILGFALTGI
+197 GRVLGFALTGI

-213 TYEQALKAILE
+213 AYEQALKSILE
-224 HAPAKLVHAI
+224 HAPAKLAHAI

-245 FQSANDMAEVLAGS
+245 FQSATEMAEALAGS
-259 SQPKTDRASSDASQQ
+259 PQPKDGGAPSGAKQQ
-274 ADKAKATTRTHAQ
+274 ADKAKASTKAHAQ
-287 KHQPEKTGAQALGSL
+287 KHQPEKTGAQALGIL

-332 NSSSPASSPQSS
+332 NSGERVSSS
-344 QPSGASTA
+344 QADQSDGASTPQ
-352 AKANTASD
+352 KVNSVSD
-360 AGNLTAELSIV
+360 TNRLSAELSIV
-371 ESGWSAGEGG
+371 ESGWSVGEHG
-381 YVYFGI
+381 YVHFGI

-404 IYGYDANGNVIFTD
+404 IYGYDADDSLIFTD
-418 EKIYSAIEPGQT
+418 EKTYSAIEPGQT

-441 APARVEFKAV
+441 APARVEFEAV
-451 KPSGVALDTPTEAP
+451 TPSGVALATATEAP
-465 TYKIFDNGE
+465 TFELFDSAE
-474 SDGADGMHSFSAK
+474 SAEADGMYLFSAK
-487 LKLQSAPSDFD
+487 LKLQSAPSGFD
-498 KTQVFLSA
+498 KTQIFLSA
-506 ILRDKQGRIV
+506 ILRDKQGNIV
-516 AGYDEFTD
+516 AGYNNFCD
-524 CPAVGSTVPVSVD
+524 CPAVGSTVPVSID
-537 VHNPPEYTSCDI
+537 VNNPPTHASCDI

>member
-1 MKGGDGLNDNQL
+1 MNDNQL

-89 VYDFVPGRTL
+89 VYDFVPGRSL
-99 SKVIETDGPL
+99 SKAIETDGPL
-109 TSESA
+109 TPEEA
-114 VSLGIEL
+114 TSLGIEL

-197 GRILGFALTGI
+197 GRVLGFALTGV

-213 TYEQALKAILE
+213 AYEQILKKNLDN
-224 HAPAKLVHAI
+224 APATLVHVI

-245 FQSANDMAEVLAGS
+245 FQSATEMAEALAGS
-259 SQPKTDRASSDASQQ
+259 PQPKDDGTSSGANQQ
-274 ADKAKATTRTHAQ
+274 ADKVKAATGTHDP
-287 KHQPEKTGAQALGSL
+287 KHNPEKTGVQVLGGL

-314 GLLAGGA
+314 GLLAGGS

-332 NSSSPASSPQSS
+332 NSDDRAPSS
-344 QPSGASTA
+344 QTDQSGGASTPE
-352 AKANTASD
+352 KPTSTSD
-360 AGNLTAELSIV
+360 ASHLSAELSIV
-371 ESGWSAGEGG
+371 ESGWSVGAHG
-381 YVYFGI
+381 YVHFGI
-387 GLKNSDGSAA
+387 GLKNSDGPAA
-397 IAFPTVK
+397 IAFPTIK
-404 IYGYDANGNVIFTD
+404 IYGYDADDNLIFTD
-418 EKIYSAIEPGQT
+418 EKTYSAIEPGQT

-441 APARVEFKAV
+441 APARVEFETV
-451 KPSGVALDTPTEAP
+451 TPSGVALVTATEAP
-465 TYKIFDNGE
+465 VYEIFDNTE
-474 SDGADGMHSFSAK
+474 SAGADGTQSFLAK

-506 ILRDKQGRIV
+506 ILRDKQGNIV
-516 AGYDEFTD
+516 AGYNNFCD
-524 CPAVGSTVPVSVD
+524 CPAVGSTAPVSID
-537 VHNPPEYTSCDI
+537 VNNPPTHASCDI

>member
-1 MKGGDGLNDNQL
+1 
-13 MHAMSLDDTYRVEQV
+13 MSLDDTYRVEQV

-63 SALTECSSPR
+63 SALTECGSPR

-109 TSESA
+109 TPESTA
-114 VSLGIEL
+114 SLGIEL

-136 DISPNNIVV
+136 DISPNNIV
-145 AANGA
+145 AAADGA

-197 GRILGFALTGI
+197 GRVLGFALTGI

-213 TYEQALKAILE
+213 AYEQALKSILE
-224 HAPAKLVHAI
+224 HAPAKLAHAI

-245 FQSANDMAEVLAGS
+245 FQSATEMAEALACS
-259 SQPKTDRASSDASQQ
+259 PQPKDGGAPSGAKQQ
-274 ADKAKATTRTHAQ
+274 ADKAKASTKAHAQ
-287 KHQPEKTGAQALGSL
+287 KHQPEKTGAQALGIL

-332 NSSSPASSPQSS
+332 NSGERVSSS
-344 QPSGASTA
+344 QADQSDGASTPQ
-352 AKANTASD
+352 KVNSVSD
-360 AGNLTAELSIV
+360 TNRLSAELSIV
-371 ESGWSAGEGG
+371 ESGWSVGEHG
-381 YVYFGI
+381 YVHFGI

-404 IYGYDANGNVIFTD
+404 IYGYDADDSLIFTD
-418 EKIYSAIEPGQT
+418 EKTYSAIEPGQT

-441 APARVEFKAV
+441 APARIEFEAV
-451 KPSGVALDTPTEAP
+451 TPSGVALATATEAP
-465 TYKIFDNGE
+465 TFELFDSAE
-474 SDGADGMHSFSAK
+474 SAEADGMYLFSAK
-487 LKLQSAPSDFD
+487 LKLQSAPSGFD

-506 ILRDKQGRIV
+506 ILRDKQGSIV
-516 AGYDEFTD
+516 AGYNNFCD
-524 CPAVGSTVPVSVD
+524 CPAVGSTVPVSID
-537 VHNPPEYTSCDI
+537 VNNPPTHASCDI

>member
-1 MKGGDGLNDNQL
+1 MNDNQL

-63 SALTECSSPR
+63 SAFTECSSPR

-109 TSESA
+109 TPEST

-136 DISPNNIVV
+136 DISPNNIV
-145 AANGA
+145 AAADGA

-197 GRILGFALTGI
+197 GRVLGFALTGI

-213 TYEQALKAILE
+213 TYEQALKSILE
-224 HAPAKLVHAI
+224 HAPAKLAHAI

-245 FQSANDMAEVLAGS
+245 FQSATAMAEALAGS
-259 SQPKTDRASSDASQQ
+259 PQPKDDRASSDADQQ
-274 ADKAKATTRTHAQ
+274 ADKAKAATKAHAQ
-287 KHQPEKTGAQALGSL
+287 KHQTEKTGAQALGSL
-302 LLKLI
+302 LLKLT

-321 IAISSFHAARE
+321 IAISSFHATRE
-332 NSSSPASSPQSS
+332 NNGDRVSSSQASQSG
-344 QPSGASTA
+344 GASTPQ
-352 AKANTASD
+352 KANTASD
-360 AGNLTAELSIV
+360 SSRLSAELSIV
-371 ESGWSAGEGG
+371 ESGWSVSEHG
-381 YVYFGI
+381 YVHFGI

-397 IAFPTVK
+397 IAFPAIT
-404 IYGYDANGNVIFTD
+404 IYGYDADGNLIFTD
-418 EKIYSAIEPGQT
+418 EKTYSAIEPGQT

-441 APARVEFKAV
+441 APARVEFEAV
-451 KPSGVALDTPTEAP
+451 TPSGVALATPTEAP
-465 TYKIFDNGE
+465 TYELFDSAE
-474 SDGADGMHSFSAK
+474 SAETDGMYSFAAK
-487 LKLQSAPSDFD
+487 LKLQSAPSGFD

-506 ILRDKQGRIV
+506 ILRDKQGNIV
-516 AGYDEFTD
+516 AGYNNFCD
-524 CPAVGSTVPVSVD
+524 CPAVGSTVPVSID
-537 VHNPPEYTSCDI
+537 VTNPPTHASCDI

>member
-1 MKGGDGLNDNQL
+1 MNDNQL

-109 TSESA
+109 TPEST

-145 AANGA
+145 AADGA

-197 GRILGFALTGI
+197 GRVLGFALTGI

-213 TYEQALKAILE
+213 TYEQALKSILE
-224 HAPAKLVHAI
+224 NAPARLGHVI

-245 FQSANDMAEVLAGS
+245 FQSAAEMAGALAGS
-259 SQPKTDRASSDASQQ
+259 PQLKDGGAPSGANQQTGTAKTA
-274 ADKAKATTRTHAQ
+274 AKAHAQ
-287 KHQPEKTGAQALGSL
+287 KHRSKKTGAQVFGNL

-307 LIAAVLA
+307 LITAVLA
-314 GLLAGGA
+314 GLFAGGA
-321 IAISSFHAARE
+321 IAISSFHAAQE
-332 NSSSPASSPQSS
+332 NDGDRASSSQASQSDGNSAPQKVNSV
-344 QPSGASTA
+344 
-352 AKANTASD
+352 SD
-360 AGNLTAELSIV
+360 TNRLSAELSIV
-371 ESGWSAGEGG
+371 ESGWSVGEHG
-381 YVYFGI
+381 YVHFGI

-397 IAFPTVK
+397 IAFPTIT
-404 IYGYDANGNVIFTD
+404 IYGYDADDNLIFTD
-418 EKIYSAIEPGQT
+418 EKTYSAIEPGQT

-441 APARVEFKAV
+441 APARVEFEAV
-451 KPSGVALDTPTEAP
+451 TPSGVALAAATEAP
-465 TYKIFDNGE
+465 TYELFDSAE
-474 SDGADGMHSFSAK
+474 SAGADGTYSFSAK
-487 LKLQSAPSDFD
+487 LKLQSAPSGFD

-506 ILRDKQGRIV
+506 ILRDKQGNIV
-516 AGYDEFTD
+516 AGYNIFCD
-524 CPAVGSTVPVSVD
+524 CPAVGSTVPVSID
-537 VHNPPEYTSCDI
+537 VNNPPTHASCDI

>member
-1 MKGGDGLNDNQL
+1 MNDNQL

-109 TSESA
+109 TPESTA
-114 VSLGIEL
+114 SLGIEL

-136 DISPNNIVV
+136 DISPNNIV
-145 AANGA
+145 AAADGA

-197 GRILGFALTGI
+197 GRVLGFALTGI

-224 HAPAKLVHAI
+224 HAPAKLVRAI

-245 FQSANDMAEVLAGS
+245 FQSATEMAEGLAGS
-259 SQPKTDRASSDASQQ
+259 SQPKDDRASFSANQQ
-274 ADKAKATTRTHAQ
+274 VDKAKAATRTYTQ
-287 KHQPEKTGAQALGSL
+287 KHRPEKTELQVLGSL

-321 IAISSFHAARE
+321 VAISSFHAARGNSGE
-332 NSSSPASSPQSS
+332 SASSSQANQSG
-344 QPSGASTA
+344 GASA
-352 AKANTASD
+352 PQKANSTSD
-360 AGNLTAELSIV
+360 TSRLSAELSIV
-371 ESGWSAGEGG
+371 ESGWSVSEHG
-381 YVYFGI
+381 YVHFGI

-397 IAFPTVK
+397 IAFPTIT
-404 IYGYDANGNVIFTD
+404 IYGYDADDNLIFTD
-418 EKIYSAIEPGQT
+418 EKTYSAIEPGQT

-441 APARVEFKAV
+441 APARVEFEAV
-451 KPSGVALDTPTEAP
+451 TPSGVALATATEAP
-465 TYKIFDNGE
+465 TYELFDSAE
-474 SDGADGMHSFSAK
+474 SAGADGMHSFSAK
-487 LKLQSAPSDFD
+487 LKLQSAPSGFD

-506 ILRDKQGRIV
+506 ILRDKQGNIV
-516 AGYDEFTD
+516 AGYNNFCD
-524 CPAVGSTVPVSVD
+524 CPAVGSTVPVSID
-537 VHNPPEYTSCDI
+537 VNNPPTHASCDI